1 MHAQE
6 TADQAFTIRHY
17 LSRSGREAL
26 PLHRR
31 FLQRRVENNRPEAGP
46 LSAFVKRGRASAL
59 GQYLL
64 MHAIAS
70 SGAEGRYDVRLPAST
85 WARANGAWIHPET
98 GEVEAA
104 ALHLVSRNWRFLE
117 QLKLV
122 ERERVGRRARVWL
135 LADDGSGADYERP
148 ADGRRGKKLEP
159 GDPGFFSLPYAYWY
173 GGWHTTLSLP
183 GTAMLLIGLSLG
195 NGFQLPYG
203 QMPAWYGISPSTAER
218 GLDELHEHG
227 LLHRELHRRP
237 DPESRSGRVEV
248 YYYEL
253 LPPFGPREEPAK
265 AIHPNWVGPPRPK
278 KPRSRRRRKAKTA

>member
-1 MHAQE
+1 MSAQE
-6 TADQAFTIRHY
+6 IADQSFTIRHY
-17 LSRSGREAL
+17 LERSGRDAL

-31 FLQRRVENNRPEAGP
+31 FLQHRVDNNRPAPGP
-46 LSAFVKRGRASAL
+46 MSAFVKRGRESAL
-59 GQYLL
+59 GQYLF
-64 MHAIAS
+64 MHAVAS
-70 SGAEGRYDVRLPAST
+70 SEAEGRFDVRLPAST
-85 WARANGAWIHPET
+85 WARANGAWFDPES
-98 GEVEAA
+98 GEVEQA

-117 QLKLV
+117 QLRLV

-135 LADDGSGADYERP
+135 LADDGNGGEYARP
-148 ADGRRGKKLEP
+148 AEGRRGQRLEA

-173 GGWHTTLSLP
+173 DGWHTELSLP

-203 QMPAWYGISPSTAER
+203 QMPAWYGISKSTAER
-218 GLDELHEHG
+218 GLDELHDQG

-253 LPPFGPREEPAK
+253 LPPFGPRKENAK
-265 AIHPNWVGPPRPK
+265 AIHPNWVGPPKPK
-278 KPRSRRRRKAKTA
+278 RRRRVRRKKVEAT